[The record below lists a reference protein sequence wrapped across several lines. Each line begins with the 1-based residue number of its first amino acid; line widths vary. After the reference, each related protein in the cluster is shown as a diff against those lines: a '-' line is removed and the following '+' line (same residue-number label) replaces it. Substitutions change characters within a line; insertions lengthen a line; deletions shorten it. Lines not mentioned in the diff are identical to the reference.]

1 MKSSRLPNHL
11 LAQGDLY
18 TTEDGEVTHFQTVAG
33 LGFGLFFFLDCAA
46 DQNSDQMINVYLL
59 PRLLL

>member
-18 TTEDGEVTHFQTVAG
+18 TTEDGEVTHFQIFAG
-33 LGFGLFFFLDCAA
+33 LGFGLFFFWIV
-46 DQNSDQMINVYLL
+46 QQIRTVI
-59 PRLLL
+59 R